1 MKVILTQ
8 AVPNL
13 GEAGT
18 IKEVADGYARNFLI
32 PKKMAMPATHGSLKQ
47 AEAQAETIAR
57 RANKVREET
66 QRLASAL
73 DGKSVTIRARVGSE
87 GRLYGSVTSPDVAD
101 AVKREL
107 GIEVDRRRITLSE
120 AIHRTGT
127 YQATADMG
135 NGIAATFSVEVA
147 PDVAGASGKAQ
158 PAVDSPV
165 VAQGDE
171 TVGDPGGN
179 AAPVA
184 EVVAE
189 QEAEASPS

>member
-171 TVGDPGGN
+171 TVGDHAGN

>member
-13 GEAGT
+13 GEAGA

-32 PKKMAMPATHGSLKQ
+32 PKKMAMPATRGTLKQ
-47 AEAQAETIAR
+47 AEAQAEMITR
-57 RANKVREET
+57 KANKAREET

-73 DGKSVTIRARVGSE
+73 DGKSVTVRAKVGSE
-87 GRLYGSVTSPDVAD
+87 GRLYGSVTSADVAD

-107 GIEVDRRRITLSE
+107 GLDVDRRRINLAE

-135 NGIAATFSVEVA
+135 NGVTGTFSVEVA
-147 PDVAGASGKAQ
+147 PEVTGAFGKAQ
-158 PAVDSPV
+158 PA
-165 VAQGDE
+165 AQAE
-171 TVGDPGGN
+171 TAGADPGGN
-179 AAPVA
+179 AEPATEA
-184 EVVAE
+184 AAE
-189 QEAEASPS
+189 QEAEANPS